1 MPVITFGYQDLIG
14 LIGRGVPVDVLLE
27 RIPMMGADL
36 HHYDSEK
43 EEIAIE
49 FFPDRPDL
57 YCVEGVARAL
67 RAFLGYEPGLKRY
80 PVEESGITLYRDP
93 SVESVRPYVVG
104 GVVMDV
110 EMSDPLIR
118 SLMELQEK
126 IHLALGR
133 KRAKVSIGIHDMDR
147 VVPPF
152 TYKAVDPGEISFV
165 PLAKDVAMNLREILE
180 EHEKGVDYKFIL
192 EGKERYPI
200 IVDKNGDVLSFP
212 PIINGQLTAVTENT
226 KNMFIDVTGTDLPAI
241 SGALNIVSTAL
252 AERGA
257 RIQTILVEGNERMIT
272 PDLKPAKWSLDPAEC
287 NSLLGLELDR
297 GEICRCLW
305 KMGYGC
311 DDDGVDIINVL
322 APATRMDLLHPVDLI
337 EDVAKGYGYEQFG
350 TQLPT
355 VQTIGG
361 ERSIEKAANLVR
373 VMMVGYGYFEVTTLT
388 LSCPRE
394 QFESTRMKER
404 EVVEILNPISEDHT
418 CLRVRLLPSLF
429 SVLRKNKHRDLP
441 QRIFEVGDV
450 VIDTKRRKHL
460 AATSIHSK
468 ASFTEMK
475 SVVEGFLRDCSLK
488 WELSPAGQGM
498 FVEGRDASVI
508 VDGENVG
515 YFGEVHPEVITSFGL
530 GHPAVAFEIDLEK
543 VLSGKLDRII

>member
-1 MPVITFGYQDLIG
+1 MPVITFGYKDLIG
-14 LIGRGVPVDVLLE
+14 LMGREVPVDILLE

-93 SVESVRPYVVG
+93 SVENVRPYVVG
-104 GVVMDV
+104 GVVIDV

-126 IHLALGR
+126 IHLTLGR
-133 KRAKVSIGIHDMDR
+133 RRAKVSVGIHDMDR

-152 TYKAVDPGEISFV
+152 TYKAVDPEGISFV
-165 PLAKDVAMNLREILE
+165 PLAKDEVMNLREILE
-180 EHEKGVDYKFIL
+180 RHEKGIDYKFIL
-192 EGKERYPI
+192 EGKERYPV
-200 IVDKNGDVLSFP
+200 IVDRNEDVLSFP
-212 PIINGQLTAVTENT
+212 PIINGQLTAVTEDT
-226 KNMFIDVTGTDLPAI
+226 KSMFIDVTGTDLPAI
-241 SGALNIVSTAL
+241 SGALNIVATAL

-257 RIQTILVEGNERMIT
+257 RIQTVVVEGNEEMIT

-297 GEICRCLW
+297 GEICRCLR

-311 DDDGVDIINVL
+311 DDDGGDIINVL
-322 APATRMDLLHPVDLI
+322 APATRLDLLHPVDLI

-350 TQLPT
+350 TQLPI

-373 VMMVGYGYFEVTTLT
+373 GMMVGYGYFEVTTLT
-388 LSCPRE
+388 LSSARE

-404 EVVEILNPISEDHT
+404 NVVEVLNPISEDHT
-418 CLRVRLLPSLF
+418 CLRVHLLPSLL
-429 SVLRKNKHRDLP
+429 SILRKNKHRDLP

-460 AATSIHSK
+460 AAISIHSK

-475 SVVEGFLRDCSLK
+475 SVVEGFLRDCSLTS
-488 WELSPAGQGM
+488 ELVPAGLGM
-498 FVEGRDASVI
+498 FVEGRDASV
-508 VDGENVG
+508 VVGGESLG
-515 YFGEVHPEVITSFGL
+515 YFGEVHPEVITGFGL
-530 GHPAVAFEIDLEK
+530 GHPAVAFEVDLEK
-543 VLSGKLDRII
+543 VLSGKLDRIV

>member
-1 MPVITFGYQDLIG
+1 MPVITFGYRDLIDLIG
-14 LIGRGVPVDVLLE
+14 REVPVDVLLD

-36 HHYDSEK
+36 HHYDSDM

-67 RAFLGYEPGLKRY
+67 RSFLGYEPGLKRY
-80 PVEESGITLYRDP
+80 PLEESGVTLYRES
-93 SVESVRPYVVG
+93 SVDAVRPYVVG
-104 GVVMDV
+104 GVVRDV
-110 EMSDPLIR
+110 QMSDPLIR
-118 SLMELQEK
+118 SLMEMQEK

-147 VVPPF
+147 VVQPF
-152 TYKAVDPGEISFV
+152 TYKAVRPEEISFV
-165 PLAKDVAMNLREILE
+165 PLAKDEPMNLREILE
-180 EHEKGVDYKFIL
+180 KHEKGIDYKFIL
-192 EGKERYPI
+192 EGKEKYPI
-200 IVDKNGDVLSFP
+200 IVDSNGDVLSFP
-212 PIINGQLTAVTENT
+212 PIINGRLTAVTEST
-226 KNMFIDVTGTDLPAI
+226 SNMFIDVTGTDFQAV

-257 RIQTILVEGNERMIT
+257 KIQTVSVEGAERMIT
-272 PDLKPAKWSLDPAEC
+272 PDLKPTKWSLDPAQC
-287 NSLLGLELDR
+287 NSLLGLELER
-297 GEICRCLW
+297 AEMCRCLR

-311 DDDGVDIINVL
+311 DDDGGDVINVL
-322 APATRMDLLHPVDLI
+322 VPATRLDILHPVDLI

-373 VMMVGYGYFEVTTLT
+373 AMMVGYGYFEVTTLT
-388 LSCPRE
+388 LSSPRE
-394 QFESTRMKER
+394 QFDDARVSEC

-418 CLRVRLLPSLF
+418 CLRVHLLPSLL

-450 VIDTKRRKHL
+450 VIDTRRQKHL
-460 AATSIHSK
+460 AAVSIHSK

-475 SVVEGFLRDCSLK
+475 SIVEGFLRDCSVK
-488 WELSPAGQGM
+488 WELSSAVLGT
-498 FVEGRDASVI
+498 FVEGRAAYVV
-508 VDGENVG
+508 VDGEKVG

-530 GHPAVAFEIDLEK
+530 GHPAVAFEIDLER
-543 VLSGKLDRII
+543 VLSGKLDRIV

>member
-1 MPVITFGYQDLIG
+1 MPVITFGYRDLIDLIG
-14 LIGRGVPVDVLLE
+14 REVPVDVLLE

-93 SVESVRPYVVG
+93 NVEDVRPYVVG
-104 GVVMDV
+104 GVVTDV

-133 KRAKVSIGIHDMDR
+133 KRAKVSIGIHDMTR

-152 TYKAVDPGEISFV
+152 TYKAVDPEEISFV
-165 PLAKDVAMNLREILE
+165 PLAKDEMMNLREILE
-180 EHEKGVDYKFIL
+180 KHEKGVDYKFIL

-226 KNMFIDVTGTDLPAI
+226 KSMFIDVTGTDMQAI

-257 RIQTILVEGNERMIT
+257 KIQTVLVEGNERMIT
-272 PDLKPAKWSLDPAEC
+272 PDLKPAKWSLDPVEC
-287 NSLLGLELDR
+287 NSLLGLELER
-297 GEICRCLW
+297 AEMCRCLR

-311 DDDGVDIINVL
+311 DDDGGNIINVL
-322 APATRMDLLHPVDLI
+322 APATRLDLLHPVDLI

-373 VMMVGYGYFEVTTLT
+373 AMMVGHGYFEVTTLT
-388 LSCPRE
+388 LSSPKE
-394 QFESTRMKER
+394 QFDSARMKESGI
-404 EVVEILNPISEDHT
+404 VEILNPISEDHT
-418 CLRVRLLPSLF
+418 CLRVHLLPSLL
-429 SVLRKNKHRDLP
+429 SILRKSKHRDLP

-450 VIDTKRRKHL
+450 IIDTKRRKHL
-460 AATSIHSK
+460 AAISIHSK

-475 SVVEGFLRDCSLK
+475 SVVEGFLRDCSLR
-488 WELSPAGQGM
+488 WELSSAGLGM
-498 FVEGRDASVI
+498 FVDGRDAFVVI
-508 VDGENVG
+508 DGENVG
-515 YFGEVHPEVITSFGL
+515 YFGEVHPEVVTSFGL
-530 GHPAVAFEIDLEK
+530 GHPAVAFEIDLER
-543 VLSGKLDRII
+543 VLSGKLDRIV